1 MRRALLLSAFAV
13 LLWQGLA
20 WTRSNPVPQDER
32 TFEASR
38 AGFQPIATAGPLT
51 RSDFVRLLLRREG
64 DFRLPLTV
72 NYRVWRRADPP
83 DLWALDLPGVVKVDV
98 SDGRVQVESSG
109 GAEPGILGVG
119 RVFNQPLMVRNQTDK
134 PIDLQVSA
142 RIGGSLVAD
151 RFRLGPG
158 LNFYSLNL
166 EPKIAGPSTLS
177 VSFKAGEESTPP
189 DRLPQASFSR
199 IVEVVEWG
207 VLRLR
212 TTEGGG
218 PVHAR
223 VTVFGSD
230 GLAYGPSQGTLSK
243 ITWTAGQPFFY
254 SKGAHEIELP
264 VGTATI
270 RAVRGFEYVPAET
283 TVEIRPGVADEVE
296 IDLKRFSNLAEEGW
310 YGGDDHIHANYNDHE
325 FITPEDVLTQ
335 TLGEDLNVANL
346 MTANSTGAQIH
357 DAAYFEGRPHQLSQ
371 DDHVLR
377 WIEEMRNAGSYGHM
391 CLLGISR
398 LIHPL
403 YTGFQGT
410 PHPYDY
416 PANYH
421 QAKAAQEAGGVASY
435 AHPGYNFTDDP
446 NTMSARELPVDLA
459 LGVIEAM
466 DVLSNSN
473 EGASVPYWYKLL
485 NTGLRCSISGGSDS
499 FTNRRH
505 HWLPGGQRV
514 YVHTGGA
521 LDYRDWIEAY
531 RAGRSFATNGPLLNF
546 TVNGELPGSEF
557 ELERG
562 DTLEVKAAVVSL
574 VSLDAL
580 EIVVNGEVVASSEGP
595 GKDLEIEEEIVL
607 EEGAWIAARA
617 RGPFDPLL
625 VNDDNAF
632 AHSSPV
638 YCRVG
643 GRSVQRPEDARFFV
657 GWIDKLIER
666 AEASERF
673 ADEGQRR
680 ETVALFRE
688 AQEFYRETAELRP

>member
-1 MRRALLLSAFAV
+1 VKRTLLLSAFAV

-20 WTRSNPVPQDER
+20 WTRNSPVPQDEY

-38 AGFQPIATAGPLT
+38 LGFQPITTAGPLT

-83 DLWALDLPGVVKVDV
+83 DLWALHLPGVFKVDV
-98 SDGRVQVESSG
+98 AEGRVDVDSSDGPDV
-109 GAEPGILGVG
+109 LGVG
-119 RVFNQPLMVRNQTDK
+119 RVFNQPMIARNQTDK
-134 PIDLQVSA
+134 PVDLQVTA
-142 RIGGSLVAD
+142 RIGESLVAD

-158 LNFYSLNL
+158 LNFFSLNL
-166 EPKIAGPSTLS
+166 RPGRSGQSTLS
-177 VSFKAGEESTPP
+177 VEFRAGDESEPP
-189 DRLPQASFSR
+189 DRLRTASFAR
-199 IVEVVEWG
+199 AVGVVDWG
-207 VLRLR
+207 VLRLQ
-212 TTEGGG
+212 TLDGGE

-223 VTVFGSD
+223 VTIFGAD
-230 GLAYGPSQGTLSK
+230 GLAYAPSDGSLSK

-254 SKGAHEIELP
+254 SKGAHELELP
-264 VGTATI
+264 VGPAKITV
-270 RAVRGFEYVPAET
+270 VRGFEYLPVET
-283 TVEIRPGVADEVE
+283 TVEIEAGAAADVE
-296 IDLKRFSNLAEEGW
+296 IDLKRFSNLTEQGW

-346 MTANSTGAQIH
+346 MTANSTGAQVH
-357 DAAYFEGRPHQLSQ
+357 DAAYFEGRPHKLSQ
-371 DDHVLR
+371 ANYLLR

-398 LIHPL
+398 LVHPL
-403 YTGFQGT
+403 YTGFNGT

-416 PANYH
+416 PANYY
-421 QAKAAQEAGGVASY
+421 QAKAAQEDGGVASY
-435 AHPGYNFTDDP
+435 AHPGYEFTDDP

-459 LGVIEAM
+459 LGVVEAM

-473 EGASVPYWYKLL
+473 EGASVPYWYRLL
-485 NTGLRCSISGGSDS
+485 NTGLRCAISGGSDS

-514 YVHTGGA
+514 YVHIGGA
-521 LDYRDWIEAY
+521 LDYGDWIEGY
-531 RAGRSFATNGPLLNF
+531 RRGRSFATNGPLLKV
-546 TVNGELPGSEF
+546 TVNGELPGSDF
-557 ELERG
+557 EIMRG
-562 DTLEVKAAVVSL
+562 ESVSVKASVVSL
-574 VSLDAL
+574 VSLEAL
-580 EIVVNGEVVASSEGP
+580 EIVVNGEVVASSTGP
-595 GKDLEIEEEIVL
+595 AKELEIDQEIVL

-632 AHSSPV
+632 AHSSPF
-638 YCRVG
+638 YFRVD
-643 GRSVQRPEDARFFV
+643 GRSVRRPDDAGFFV
-657 GWIDKLIER
+657 RWIDQLIDR

-680 ETVALFRE
+680 ETVALFRK
-688 AQEFYRETAELRP
+688 AQDFYREAARSQP